1 MDPEHNC
8 DMALLLEDAKHQVHA
23 KILQN
28 HDYTPPEQRGDQN
41 FVRAL
46 SDSN

>member
-1 MDPEHNC
+1 
-8 DMALLLEDAKHQVHA
+8 MARHLGDAKHQVHA

-28 HDYTPPEQRGDQN
+28 HDYTPPEQRGDQK
-41 FVRAL
+41 FVRAP